1 MSFYLISRFLHF
13 IGIGLLAT
21 SNFGGWII
29 HNKYLKEDNLNNQFQ
44 LLKVL
49 KIVGL
54 LSPIAS
60 GIMIFTGITNLLGLG
75 FAFNGQMISMRWIM
89 EKLTLFTIA
98 LVYGTIMSIRSAKRG
113 KLVASMVSGN
123 ATPEAF
129 LLKEKYDKG
138 SKIFFIVQSVLF
150 LAILLRS
157 VLKYQ

>member
-1 MSFYLISRFLHF
+1 MNFYLISRFIHF

-49 KIVGL
+49 KIIGL

-60 GIMIFTGITNLLGLG
+60 GIMIFSGISNLLGLG
-75 FAFNGQMISMRWIM
+75 FSLNAQIFSVRWIM
-89 EKLTLFTIA
+89 EKLTLFAIA
-98 LVYGTIMSIRSAKRG
+98 LIYGTIMAIRSAKRG
-113 KLVASMVSGN
+113 KLVASMVAGN
-123 ATPEAF
+123 AVPEAF
-129 LLKEKYDKG
+129 FQKERYDK
-138 SKIFFIVQSVLF
+138 SAKIFFIIQSVLF

-157 VLKYQ
+157 VFKYQ